1 MRVLVTG
8 GAGYIG
14 SITTAHLLDLG
25 HSVAVLDD
33 LSTGHHAAL
42 DPRADF
48 IEGRVQ
54 DREQLDHAMAGA
66 DAVIHFA
73 ALSLVGESMREPL
86 RYFRENLSGAWSLLE
101 GMHRAGV
108 GRLVFSST
116 AAVYGEPAVDVIAE
130 DTPTSPVNPYGH
142 SKLMIEHLIGE
153 QARATGL
160 GAICLRYFNACGAS
174 GELGEHHDPETHL
187 IPRLCEHL
195 LGRLE
200 GFAVYGTDHPTPD
213 GTAVRDYVHVL
224 DLARAHASAL
234 HATVA
239 SSAIPINLGTGHG
252 VSVREILSV
261 TGSVTGHLV
270 EPADSPRRPGDPA
283 RLVASNER
291 AKERLDWSPEH
302 SEPEEI
308 LRSAW
313 EWHAAHPGGYAAN
326 AV

>member
-1 MRVLVTG
+1 LV
-8 GAGYIG
+8 
-14 SITTAHLLDLG
+14 
-25 HSVAVLDD
+25 
-33 LSTGHHAAL
+33 
-42 DPRADF
+42 
-48 IEGRVQ
+48 
-54 DREQLDHAMAGA
+54 GA

-108 GRLVFSST
+108 DRLVFSST
-116 AAVYGEPAVDVIAE
+116 AAVYGEPTVDVIAE
-130 DTPTSPVNPYGH
+130 GTPTNPVNPYGH
-142 SKLMIEHLIGE
+142 SKLMIERLIGE

-160 GAICLRYFNACGAS
+160 GAICLRYFNASGAS
-174 GELGEHHDPETHL
+174 GALGEHHEPETHL

-195 LGRLE
+195 LGRLD
-200 GFAVYGTDHPTPD
+200 GFAVYGTDHSTPD

-234 HATVA
+234 QATVA
-239 SSAIPINLGTGHG
+239 SSAIPVNLGTGCG
-252 VSVREILSV
+252 VSVREILTVAASV
-261 TGSVTGHLV
+261 TGRVV
-270 EPADSPRRPGDPA
+270 EPMDSPRRPGDPA

-291 AKERLDWSPEH
+291 AGERLDWSPEH

-313 EWHAAHPGGYAAN
+313 EWHSAHPGGYVADS
-326 AV
+326 V